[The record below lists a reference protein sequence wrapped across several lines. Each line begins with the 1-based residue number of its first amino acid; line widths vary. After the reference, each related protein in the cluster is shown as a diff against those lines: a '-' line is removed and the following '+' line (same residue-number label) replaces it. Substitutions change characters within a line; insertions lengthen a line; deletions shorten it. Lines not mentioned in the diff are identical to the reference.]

1 MGVLQAAGMRG
12 VLRLNKKSTFSGR
25 LLISARP
32 DVGGMGVQ
40 WGRAWKDTRSGRTEA
55 CTEGAK
61 SVKRF
66 KKAEKGRE
74 RKVGRSDD

>member
-32 DVGGMGVQ
+32 DVGGDGGSNGGEPGRIPGVDGQ
-40 WGRAWKDTRSGRTEA
+40 EPEQKEPR
-55 CTEGAK
+55 
-61 SVKRF
+61 V
-66 KKAEKGRE
+66 
-74 RKVGRSDD
+74 